1 MSISGNDNENKNQGR
16 RNGPAQQ
23 SETTMA
29 QGFRSA
35 RQNQEEQVSQD
46 FGNSGF
52 NNQVDD
58 DNTWEFLN
66 PSANGLFT
74 VSDTAAGEHLSRLDK
89 ELKEIYKTANPAT
102 TISLLPLSMDN
113 NNQLLIDTLVVIVG
127 LANAP
132 QLGVAYH
139 PILLAG
145 SIPQL
150 EDVTT
155 QVQRPGGMG
164 TMNVLE
170 TRVEGDIADEVYYGI
185 IKDEVE
191 KNFPGVPTF
200 PVIGETLPRNFNF
213 EDQDALQKGARNA
226 SMAGAVTLQN
236 HVSSRSDLNLANVKK
251 NSKLTLRTNFGQA
264 NELDRVGLPVRS
276 DIVVALTAEPIVP
289 KSEQKRI
296 MSTRSSQVARVQAFV
311 DLVWSPSMEETNPF
325 FQLPQQQGFGNQRP
339 VNPHE
344 KYIPRIVVTGLSTN
358 NPPTTAVQLLN
369 WLLSMNISENGQW
382 VHAFTPRNYRTGSKD
397 YDMHDIGAMAIEA
410 NFENNPDGLGMRVD
424 TTLETFQAKLPSY
437 LAAIIRPEP
446 VISIDI
452 SECGADSWING
463 FLAKAAEEDEEALD
477 LVFNAANTL
486 TNGHFAKN
494 WENVDYNGPIFS
506 DENNRIHAGYYLDSE
521 GKQRDIREI
530 DYLAVLNRFG
540 GGTEHEIVRRWS
552 ESFLDEAGPLL
563 ARLEDRRKV
572 IDLMTGNSAKYTGF
586 FRRVSAAHVFMEVLA
601 KSAKQAGLAFDT
613 VNSQAALKTNTRLGG
628 NFGAFA
634 FGQGQSSGLF
644 NRGRGGDTGGGNS
657 FGSNRRF
664 GF

>member
-1 MSISGNDNENKNQGR
+1 MSISGNDNDKNQGG
-16 RNGPAQQ
+16 RNRPAQG
-23 SETTMA
+23 ETAMS

-35 RQNQEEQVSQD
+35 RQQQEEPQQD
-46 FGNSGF
+46 FGSTGF
-52 NNQVDD
+52 NAGQADD

-66 PSANGLFT
+66 PSSNGLFT
-74 VSDTAAGEHLSRLDK
+74 VSDTAAGEHLSRLEK

-102 TISLLPLSMDN
+102 TIS
-113 NNQLLIDTLVVIVG
+113 
-127 LANAP
+127 
-132 QLGVAYH
+132 
-139 PILLAG
+139 
-145 SIPQL
+145 IPQL
-150 EDVTT
+150 DDVTT
-155 QVQRPGGMG
+155 QVQRSGGMG

-170 TRVEGDIADEVYYGI
+170 TRVEGDVADDVYYGI
-185 IKDEVE
+185 IRDEVE
-191 KNFPGVPTF
+191 KNFPGVPNF

-213 EDQDALQKGARNA
+213 DDQDALQKVARNA

-236 HVSSRSDLNLANVKK
+236 QVSSRSDLNLANVKR
-251 NSKLTLRTNFGQA
+251 NSKLTLRTNFGQP

-276 DIVVALTAEPIVP
+276 DIVVALTAEPIVA

-296 MSTRSSQVARVQAFV
+296 LSTRSSQVARVQAFV

-325 FQLPQQQGFGNQRP
+325 FQLPQQQGFGGNQQRP

-382 VHAFTPRNYRTGSKD
+382 VHAFTPRNYRKGSSD
-397 YDMHDIGAMAIEA
+397 YEMHDIGAMAIEA

-424 TTLETFQAKLPSY
+424 TSLETFQAKLPSY

-463 FLAKAAEEDEEALD
+463 FLAKAAEEDQDALD

-572 IDLMTGNSAKYTGF
+572 IDLMTSNSAKYTGF
-586 FRRVSAAHVFMEVLA
+586 FRRVSAAHIFMEVLA

-613 VNSQAALKTNTRLGG
+613 VNSQASLKPQSRLGG
-628 NFGAFA
+628 NFGAFQ

-644 NRGRGGDTGGGNS
+644 NRGRGGDTGSTNS